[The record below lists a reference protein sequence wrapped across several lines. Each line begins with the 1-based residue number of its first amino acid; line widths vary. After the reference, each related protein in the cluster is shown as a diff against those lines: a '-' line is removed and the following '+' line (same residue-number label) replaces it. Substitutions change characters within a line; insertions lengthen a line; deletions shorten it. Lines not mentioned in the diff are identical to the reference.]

1 MGRDLNRDGEAVG
14 KCSAVN
20 APIVHQRSVDFVKNE
35 ADAAAIK
42 LLWQVSDGEPNVGG
56 IHEDFSECYL
66 PDQLRSDGYFYPVNS
81 A

>member
-42 LLWQVSDGEPNVGG
+42 LLWQVSDGEPNAGG
-56 IHEDFSECYL
+56 IHEDFFPSVICRISFAL
-66 PDQLRSDGYFYPVNS
+66 MGIFIQ
-81 A
+81 